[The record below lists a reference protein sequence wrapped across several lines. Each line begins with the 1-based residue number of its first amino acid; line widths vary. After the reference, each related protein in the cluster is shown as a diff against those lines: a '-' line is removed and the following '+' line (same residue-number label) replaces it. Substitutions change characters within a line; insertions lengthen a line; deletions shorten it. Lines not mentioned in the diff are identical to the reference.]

1 MLRKPITPTEIWSYR
16 LRGKEE
22 NGTPGSELPDRFGH
36 LSVCPHL
43 PLAKGEKCNPCVRYE
58 MSPMSRA
65 AHNGLSHLPVFILT
79 NPAVSF

>member
-36 LSVCPHL
+36 LSVCVTHVSGTTCHL
-43 PLAKGEKCNPCVRYE
+43 SLGPLAARWRRVI
-58 MSPMSRA
+58 A
-65 AHNGLSHLPVFILT
+65 T
-79 NPAVSF
+79 